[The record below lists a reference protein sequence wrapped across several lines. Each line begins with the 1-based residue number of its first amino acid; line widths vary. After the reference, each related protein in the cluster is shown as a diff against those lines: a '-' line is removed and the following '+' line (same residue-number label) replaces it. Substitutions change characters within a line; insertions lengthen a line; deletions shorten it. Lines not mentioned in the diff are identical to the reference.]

1 MSFAGLLSRNS
12 RFFFQNGFPFKYTEC
27 QGSVIFAKYSQQPK
41 TKHDDTEFRILDL
54 KRKKEPVRKKP
65 RKKPDVIPPR
75 TYVMPVEQ
83 DWGSV
88 WPGPRTFHPASVP
101 LPVRQ
106 GYNEK
111 GAPPGKFG
119 NAELMK
125 IPNFLHLTPP
135 VVKRQCEALKRFCT
149 AWPQG
154 LETDAKCEEIFPLE
168 IITSDYCH
176 SSPDIRDPLARIV
189 TIKVKVGRLPLNA
202 HAKDKLLRL
211 VGERYDPESDILT
224 IMTDRCPLRQQNLD
238 YALYL
243 LTALFH
249 ESWKIEPWEREK
261 CEADMEYYDWDASMS
276 RKSVMGL
283 LSWKPV
289 QNAEES
295 CTDDIQLDLKGYK
308 EAVSNILNE
317 GEEEYT
323 LSRYKEEVKKLLSI
337 QDVSSAV

>member
-1 MSFAGLLSRNS
+1 MFYCLSPRHVQWSHRLSWLLLSNFS
-12 RFFFQNGFPFKYTEC
+12 
-27 QGSVIFAKYSQQPK
+27 
-41 TKHDDTEFRILDL
+41 
-54 KRKKEPVRKKP
+54 
-65 RKKPDVIPPR
+65 
-75 TYVMPVEQ
+75 TYVMPVDQ

-154 LETDAKCEEIFPLE
+154 LETDAKCEEMFPLE

-189 TIKVKVGRLPLNA
+189 TIKVNCL
-202 HAKDKLLRL
+202 AKSY
-211 VGERYDPESDILT
+211 VHT
-224 IMTDRCPLRQQNLD
+224 T
-238 YALYL
+238 
-243 LTALFH
+243 
-249 ESWKIEPWEREK
+249 
-261 CEADMEYYDWDASMS
+261 SM
-276 RKSVMGL
+276 
-283 LSWKPV
+283 
-289 QNAEES
+289 
-295 CTDDIQLDLKGYK
+295 IIY
-308 EAVSNILNE
+308 
-317 GEEEYT
+317 
-323 LSRYKEEVKKLLSI
+323 
-337 QDVSSAV
+337 